1 MGEIFLTFSEAQS
14 ATQFILARIRNLVPA
29 EPRRKLQQLSGLHFA
44 RIHRILTGNTQGLG
58 TRTTDST
65 RRMIPPQAIP
75 IHTRTISCLTSD
87 LHAKG
92 VAMCHVVTLSR
103 CHVAVFRRQSFP
115 YQNTRT
121 CVSFCAR
128 CNGSS
133 NINNELQQV
142 FADQYGCHVSFC
154 NCSRKREKQR
164 LTQKWHL
171 YGSV

>member
-44 RIHRILTGNTQGLG
+44 RIHRTVTGNTQGLG
-58 TRTTDST
+58 TGTIDST
-65 RRMIPPQAIP
+65 RRMIPPQVIP

-87 LHAKG
+87 LHAKS
-92 VAMCHVVTLSR
+92 VDM

-121 CVSFCAR
+121 CVSFCASR
-128 CNGSS
+128 NGSS
-133 NINNELQQV
+133 NINNELQQI
-142 FADQYGCHVSFC
+142 FADQYGGHVSFC
-154 NCSRKREKQR
+154 NCSRKRATQR
-164 LTQKWHL
+164 MAQKWHL